1 MTLQLEH
8 ALVGCLIADIP
19 WSAFLK
25 AHFHILY
32 KNKAFK
38 FTSFTVYFS
47 HPAYRMRVQISFH
60 IFSAEIYSL
69 IRFRKSRLAAACWER
84 RMNKTKSEFRRSK
97 MKYLMQLVSLFTDLD
112 ECEEIDFICGLD
124 GICINKNGTY
134 DCVCPEGQTRN
145 PNDGRC
151 EGTLYKSE
159 N

>member
-1 MTLQLEH
+1 
-8 ALVGCLIADIP
+8 
-19 WSAFLK
+19 
-25 AHFHILY
+25 
-32 KNKAFK
+32 
-38 FTSFTVYFS
+38 
-47 HPAYRMRVQISFH
+47 
-60 IFSAEIYSL
+60 
-69 IRFRKSRLAAACWER
+69 
-84 RMNKTKSEFRRSK
+84 MNHNKSEFRRRK
-97 MKYLMQLVSLFTDLD
+97 LKYPMQLVSLFTDLD